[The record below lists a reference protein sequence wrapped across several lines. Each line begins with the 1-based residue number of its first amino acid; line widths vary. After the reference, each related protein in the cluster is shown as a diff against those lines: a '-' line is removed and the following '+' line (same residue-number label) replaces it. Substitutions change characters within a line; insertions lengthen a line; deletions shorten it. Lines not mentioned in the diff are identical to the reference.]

1 MRMRLVATAGDD
13 CQVTAVLV
21 GQPFAEYEVGS
32 TVSVDVPEQANA
44 HIRQRS
50 PI

>member
-1 MRMRLVATAGDD
+1 MRMRLVATGGNG
-13 CQVTAVLV
+13 CQVTAVLI
-21 GQPFAEYEVGS
+21 GQPFAAHEVGS

-44 HIRQRS
+44 HIPQRS

>member
-1 MRMRLVATAGDD
+1 MRLVATGGNCYQGDHLLD
-13 CQVTAVLV
+13 SQALV
-21 GQPFAEYEVGS
+21 HMSVGS
-32 TVSVDVPEQANA
+32 TVSVDVPEQANG